1 MHRLRKGV
9 SKLFSKG
16 MSDIYLKVTT
26 EIFSKLLFC
35 EFKNLPTGLF
45 WGAPT
50 HADIIEFYNFLLQL
64 KIQTSGSKTV
74 CCLLFCY
81 FNFERCYDVLKP
93 KSPCILF
100 NKNINFN
107 KNKTESKME
116 NPTGIFRETNLVLE
130 LIYKSQI
137 KSNTVMG

>member
-45 WGAPT
+45 
-50 HADIIEFYNFLLQL
+50 
-64 KIQTSGSKTV
+64 
-74 CCLLFCY
+74 
-81 FNFERCYDVLKP
+81 
-93 KSPCILF
+93 
-100 NKNINFN
+100 
-107 KNKTESKME
+107 
-116 NPTGIFRETNLVLE
+116 
-130 LIYKSQI
+130 
-137 KSNTVMG
+137 